1 MLNKTRLLTPGPTAM
16 PERVRLALARDMIH
30 HRKSA
35 FMELMQEVQGSL
47 KTLFGTSGTV
57 IPLASS
63 GSGAMSAAAGNL
75 FAPGEKVIVARVGK
89 FGERWL
95 EIAKSRGLAVLD
107 MEIPAGQAVD
117 PAALERALDQD
128 PAISGVFIQVSETST
143 GVLNPVRRIAGVTA
157 RKNALLVADGISAV
171 GISPC
176 PMDEWGIDCLLTGS
190 QKGLMLPPGLAL
202 IALSER
208 AWKKNASVAPGCYY
222 FDLAREK
229 SAVDRGQTRFTT
241 PVSMIFGLAESMRL
255 LLRDGL
261 EAIFRKQ
268 WALTMQ
274 ARHGLKAMGLEPLAP
289 ADFTWGLT
297 SVLMP
302 MGIDAGEVLKIAE
315 SRYGI
320 CMAGAPDAL
329 KSSVVRLGHMG
340 HVDWADVLA
349 GLYALGRALEDM
361 GAKPDR
367 PDFLECSM
375 SAYNAALDLGPG
387 IELPATARCQG
398 GLG

>member
-35 FMELMQEVQGSL
+35 FLELMQEVQKSL
-47 KTLFGTSGTV
+47 KTLFGTDETV

-63 GSGAMSAAAGNL
+63 GSGAMTAAAGNL

-95 EIAKSRGLAVLD
+95 EITRSRGLQVLD
-107 MEIPAGQAVD
+107 MPSPAGQPVD
-117 PAALERALDQD
+117 LAALESALNDD
-128 PAISGVFIQVSETST
+128 PAIAGVFIQVSETST
-143 GVLNPVRRIAGVTA
+143 GVLNPVRQIASLTS
-157 RKNALLVADGISAV
+157 RKNVLLVADGISAV

-208 AWKKNASVAPGCYY
+208 AWQKNASVAPGCYY
-222 FDLAREK
+222 FDLARERD
-229 SAVDRGQTRFTT
+229 AVKNGQTRFTT
-241 PVSMIFGLAESMRL
+241 PVSMIFGLAESMKL
-255 LLRDGL
+255 LLSNGL
-261 EAIFRKQ
+261 DTIFRKQ

-274 ARHGLKAMGLEPLAP
+274 TRHGIKAMGLEPLAP
-289 ADFTWGLT
+289 RDFTWGLT

-302 MGIDAGEVLKIAE
+302 EGIEASEVLKIAE
-315 SRYGI
+315 SRYGV

-329 KSSVVRLGHMG
+329 KSRVVRLGHMG

-349 GLYALGRALEDM
+349 GLYALKRALMDK
-361 GAKPDR
+361 GANLPG

-375 SAYNAALDLGPG
+375 NAYNAALELGPG
-387 IELPATARCQG
+387 IEIPENAQG
-398 GLG
+398 SR

>member
-16 PERVRLALARDMIH
+16 PEGVRLALARDMIH

-35 FMELMQEVQGSL
+35 FQELMLEVQKSL
-47 KTLFGTSGTV
+47 KILFGTDGTV

-63 GSGAMSAAAGNL
+63 GSGAMTAAAGNL

-95 EIAKSRGLAVLD
+95 EIAQSRGLDVLD
-107 MEIPAGQAVD
+107 MPSPPGQPVD
-117 PAALERALDQD
+117 LAALERALDQD
-128 PAISGVFIQVSETST
+128 RAIRGVFIQVSETST
-143 GVLNPVRRIAGVTA
+143 GVLNPVRQIARLAGE
-157 RKNALLVADGISAV
+157 KNALLVADGISAV

-176 PMDEWGIDCLLTGS
+176 PMDDWGIDCLLTGS

-222 FDLAREK
+222 FDLARERK
-229 SAVDRGQTRFTT
+229 AVENGQTRFTT
-241 PVSMIFGLAESMRL
+241 PVSMIFGLAESMKL
-255 LLRDGL
+255 LLKDGL

-274 ARHGLKAMGLEPLAP
+274 TRHGIKAMGLEPLAA

-302 MGIDAGEVLKIAE
+302 QGIDAGKVLKIAE
-315 SRYGI
+315 SRYGV
-320 CMAGAPDAL
+320 CMAGAPDEL
-329 KSSVVRLGHMG
+329 KSRVVRLGHMG

-349 GLYALGRALEDM
+349 GLYALRRALLDS
-361 GAKPDR
+361 GAELGGR
-367 PDFLECSM
+367 DFLECSM
-375 SAYNAALDLGPG
+375 DAYNAALELGPG
-387 IELPATARCQG
+387 VEIPARTPG
-398 GLG
+398 GK